1 MTPLELSRLV
11 SLGEGSH
18 LEFKLRVPRP
28 QRIAKEII
36 AFANTRGGQL
46 LLGVDDDGTIAGLR
60 DVGEEEFA
68 LRDALS
74 QYCEPPVQVEVERIP
89 IAHRRDVIIVRVA
102 ESEAKPHFL
111 IDPEAEDP
119 GTAYIRVDDKSV
131 EASKEALD
139 LLMADGEE
147 RVVFEFGEKER
158 LLLRYLDQYG
168 RITVSEY
175 ATVAN
180 LPDELA
186 SATLVL
192 LTKAGILDLHAG
204 HHVDYYTIAY
214 DTGD

>member
-1 MTPLELSRLV
+1 
-11 SLGEGSH
+11 
-18 LEFKLRVPRP
+18 
-28 QRIAKEII
+28 
-36 AFANTRGGQL
+36 
-46 LLGVDDDGTIAGLR
+46 
-60 DVGEEEFA
+60 
-68 LRDALS
+68 
-74 QYCEPPVQVEVERIP
+74 
-89 IAHRRDVIIVRVA
+89 
-102 ESEAKPHFL
+102 L